1 MNDFIIVENGLIAIG
16 GGAYFTEI
24 RLVLV
29 VAFVVFAAVFDVR
42 THRIPNWLVL
52 LGAVSCIAGQMIQP
66 ALLDF
71 EIASALKGHAAGFA
85 LLFQLYFV
93 RDTGAGDV
101 KLMAM
106 IGAQLETS

>member
-16 GGAYFTEI
+16 GGAFFTEI

-29 VAFVVFAAVFDVR
+29 VAFVVAAAGFDVR

-52 LGAVSCIAGQMIQP
+52 LGAVTCIAGQMIQP
-66 ALLDF
+66 ALLGF
-71 EIASALKGHAAGFA
+71 GSAGALKGIAVGFA
-85 LLFQLYFV
+85 ILLPLYLL
-93 RDTGAGDV
+93 RATGAGDV

-106 IGAQLETS
+106 VGAYL